1 MTPERAPPVRIV
13 AQAAA
18 QAAWQRTYASK
29 SEPDILADTSVLP
42 SRTSDGSAET
52 SPTLR
57 SQSDRQAAWRRW
69 HSTECEPTLTDR
81 ESAWYR
87 LFEQARVEEL
97 ASRDLPGIALNL
109 GALETLTPQGA
120 EQAHLYRLA
129 RQLFAEEVP
138 EDWTLPDAGPDRV
151 RQADVSEAATPGSED
166 ADSWVRPSRPSQP
179 AGPAALNPV
188 PPKPQGWFTR
198 LLLRSPSA
206 SRSSPGSQPTPEE
219 TLATLLQAR
228 AYLREGPAFAA
239 VLLPLIQ
246 QLARTA
252 ESLAPDDFCPG
263 EPCPS
268 DLPQEILDPQDASDE
283 CDERAQNLPEPVVDD
298 EGENEA
304 TEPHDDPP
312 PREAE
317 GQGTYRAYSTQWDE
331 ERPAQSLCT
340 PADHT
345 ALQALDPG
353 DQARIRRLALRLQ
366 RRLLSARQRQ
376 WQFDQESG
384 RLDSRRLARLLTPG
398 ASPRIFR
405 EEEVSPV
412 PEACVTLLVDQS
424 GSMRGRPQQMAVQT
438 IDLAI
443 QTLEACRITCEV
455 LGYTTAE
462 GADNPVSRAWRA
474 HGQPP
479 QPGRLNALRHLIYK
493 SARQPWQRC
502 RQSLGLMLR
511 ADFGRENLDG
521 EALDWAARRLL
532 QRPEPRKILLVLSDA
547 APYDAA
553 TVAVHGRAYLE
564 SHLRD
569 VIARIDA
576 SPIQL
581 VAIGTTHTVGY
592 YYRQALIINRTDT
605 LADTLFAQLEHLLT
619 SPDIDRRP

>member
-1 MTPERAPPVRIV
+1 MTPERAPPATIDPP
-13 AQAAA
+13 AQSAA
-18 QAAWQRTYASK
+18 QAAWQRTYGGQSA
-29 SEPDILADTSVLP
+29 PDKLADPSVLP
-42 SRTSDGSAET
+42 CRPSDGGTEP
-52 SPTLR
+52 SPARR

-69 HSTECEPTLTDR
+69 HSTECEPTLTER
-81 ESAWYR
+81 ESAWYQ

-97 ASRDLPGIALNL
+97 ASRDLPGMALNL

-120 EQAHLYRLA
+120 QQAHLYRLA
-129 RQLFAEEVP
+129 RQLFAEDVP
-138 EDWTLPDAGPDRV
+138 EASTRSDAGPVRV
-151 RQADVSEAATPGSED
+151 HEATVSDAATPAAESL
-166 ADSWVRPSRPSQP
+166 ATSTRPSQP
-179 AGPAALNPV
+179 ADPATSNPL
-188 PPKPQGWFTR
+188 PPNSQGWLNRF
-198 LLLRSPSA
+198 LSLRRPQPVSTPSLGPSP
-206 SRSSPGSQPTPEE
+206 THEE
-219 TLATLLQAR
+219 TLTALLQAR
-228 AYLREGPAFAA
+228 TYLREGPAFAA

-246 QLARTA
+246 RLARTA
-252 ESLAPDDFCPG
+252 ESFSPDDFSPG
-263 EPCPS
+263 EPCPTDS
-268 DLPQEILDPQDASDE
+268 PQEILDPHDTTDPGK
-283 CDERAQNLPEPVVDD
+283 RAQNLPEPGVDD
-298 EGENEA
+298 EEENEA

-312 PREAE
+312 PGEAG

-331 ERPAQSLCT
+331 ERPAQTLCT

-366 RRLLSARQRQ
+366 RRLLSARQRH

-405 EEEVSPV
+405 EEDVSPV

-455 LGYTTAE
+455 LGYTTPAGE
-462 GADNPVSRAWRA
+462 DNPVSRAWRA
-474 HGQPP
+474 HGQPS

-493 SARQPWQRC
+493 SARQPWPRC

-521 EALDWAARRLL
+521 EALDWAARRLTK
-532 QRPEPRKILLVLSDA
+532 RPEPRKILLVLSDA

-553 TVAVHGRAYLE
+553 TVTVHGRAYLA

-581 VAIGTTHTVGY
+581 VAIGTTHAVGY
-592 YYRQALIINRTDT
+592 YYRQALIINRTDS

-619 SPDIDRRP
+619 LPAIDRRP